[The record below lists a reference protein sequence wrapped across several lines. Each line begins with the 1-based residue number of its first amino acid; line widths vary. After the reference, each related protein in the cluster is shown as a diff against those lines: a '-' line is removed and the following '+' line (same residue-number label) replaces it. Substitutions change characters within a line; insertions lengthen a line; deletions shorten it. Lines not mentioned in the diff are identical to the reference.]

1 MQKQELNQQDHQA
14 LPREVV
20 VSDRRAWLTTTVAG
34 AAALGAIGVA
44 MADEK
49 SAVERSAA
57 PAEKRSGDEP
67 FGYSFNTS
75 TVRGQKVPLPE
86 LVDLVAK
93 AGYHAI
99 EPWINEIQAYQEQGG
114 KLDDLRKRIADAGLT
129 VESAIGFAAWIVDD
143 DATREK
149 ALEQARR
156 DMDLVRAIGG
166 TRIAAPPVGATNQTD
181 LNLFRAAE
189 RYRRLLEVGANIGVT
204 PQVELWGFSKSLSRL
219 GEVAFV
225 AAEAGHPDACILAD
239 SYHIYKGGSDFRGLR
254 CLAGSAMHVFHINDY
269 PGEPP
274 RDQIKDADRVYPGD
288 GVGPLK
294 TMLQDLVRV
303 GFRGYLSLELFNPTY
318 YQQDPREVARRGL
331 EKTKAVVRAALSSLS
346 NHQPS

>member
-1 MQKQELNQQDHQA
+1 M
-14 LPREVV
+14 
-20 VSDRRAWLTTTVAG
+20 T
-34 AAALGAIGVA
+34 AAATGEDKQKPAT
-44 MADEK
+44 
-49 SAVERSAA
+49 AVQPKPQR
-57 PAEKRSGDEP
+57 PADEP

-75 TVRGQKVPLPE
+75 TVRGQKLPLGE
-86 LVDLVAK
+86 LVDLVAE

-114 KLDDLRKRIADAGLT
+114 KLSDLRKRIADAGLT
-129 VESAIGFAAWIVDD
+129 VESAIGFASWIVDD
-143 DATREK
+143 DAAREK

-156 DMDLVRAIGG
+156 DMDMVRQIGG

-189 RYRRLLEVGANIGVT
+189 RYRRLVEVGAEMGVI

-225 AAEAGHPDACILAD
+225 AAESGHPEACILAD

-269 PGEPP
+269 PGQPP
-274 RDQIKDADRVYPGD
+274 RDMIKDADRVYPGD
-288 GVGPLK
+288 GVGPLA
-294 TMLQDLVRV
+294 TMLKDLYHV

-318 YQQDPREVARRGL
+318 YQQDAREVVRKGL
-331 EKTKAVVRAALSSLS
+331 EKTRAVVRAAMS
-346 NHQPS
+346 P